1 MSSARKSRRFPSGW
15 IILILSLALLFVTNP
30 SEQQFTSFLK
40 DKIQKQAEGDE
51 TLTGNLTRLLA
62 GPAASLAGMGAVRKD
77 YYLFSTFQLELPGEE
92 SLYLGALDHFV
103 KLK

>member
-1 MSSARKSRRFPSGW
+1 MNSPRKSRRFPSGW

-40 DKIQKQAEGDE
+40 EKIQKQAEGDE
-51 TLTGNLTRLLA
+51 TLTGDLTRMFS
-62 GPAASLAGMGAVRKD
+62 GPVASLAGMGAVRKD

-92 SLYLGALDHFV
+92 TLYLGALDHFF

>member
-1 MSSARKSRRFPSGW
+1 MSSARKTRKFPSGW
-15 IILILSLALLFVTNP
+15 IILILVIALFIVTNP

-40 DKIQKQAEGDE
+40 DRIQEQVEGDD
-51 TLTGNLTRLLA
+51 TLTGDLTRILA

-92 SLYLGALDHFV
+92 SLYLGALDHFF

>member
-15 IILILSLALLFVTNP
+15 LILILVIALLYATNP
-30 SEQQFTSFLK
+30 SEGQFTSFLK
-40 DKIQKQAEGDE
+40 DRIQEQAEGDE
-51 TLTGNLTRLLA
+51 TLTGELTRILA

-77 YYLFSTFQLELPGEE
+77 YYLFSTFQMELPGEE
-92 SLYLGALDHFV
+92 SLYLGALDHFF